1 MNIKKDCIMNVK
13 IKRTTLELIIK
24 SFEEEVERY
33 KDFEDE
39 NKNLWKQIYE
49 LKKEND
55 MLRNDLKELS
65 NLKFKK

>member
-1 MNIKKDCIMNVK
+1 MNIKKDCMMNVK

-65 NLKFKK
+65 NLTFKK

>member
-1 MNIKKDCIMNVK
+1 MSIKKDCMMNVK

-33 KDFEDE
+33 KDFEDL

-49 LKKEND
+49 LKKENE

-65 NLKFKK
+65 NLTFKK

>member
-1 MNIKKDCIMNVK
+1 MNIKKDCMMNVK

-33 KDFEDE
+33 KEFEDL

-65 NLKFKK
+65 NLTFKK

>member
-1 MNIKKDCIMNVK
+1 MNYIKM
-13 IKRTTLELIIK
+13 KRTTLELILK

-33 KDFEDE
+33 KEFEDE

-65 NLKFKK
+65 NLTFKK

>member
-1 MNIKKDCIMNVK
+1 MNIKRDCMMNIK
-13 IKRTTLELIIK
+13 MKRTTLELIIK

-33 KDFEDE
+33 KEFEDE

-65 NLKFKK
+65 NLTFKK

>member
-1 MNIKKDCIMNVK
+1 MNIKKDCMMNVK

-65 NLKFKK
+65 NLIFKK

>member
-1 MNIKKDCIMNVK
+1 MNIKKDCMMNVK

-39 NKNLWKQIYE
+39 NKNLLKQIYE

-65 NLKFKK
+65 NLTFKK

>member
-1 MNIKKDCIMNVK
+1 MNIKKDCMMNVK
-13 IKRTTLELIIK
+13 MKRTTLELIIK

-33 KDFEDE
+33 KDFEDL

-65 NLKFKK
+65 NLTFKK

>member
-1 MNIKKDCIMNVK
+1 MNINKDTMMNVK
-13 IKRTTLELIIK
+13 MKRTTLELIIK

-33 KDFEDE
+33 KDFEDL

-49 LKKEND
+49 LKKENE

-65 NLKFKK
+65 NLTFKK

>member
-1 MNIKKDCIMNVK
+1 MSIKKDCMMNVK

-65 NLKFKK
+65 NLTFKK

>member
-1 MNIKKDCIMNVK
+1 MNIKKDCMMNVK
-13 IKRTTLELIIK
+13 MKRTTLELIIK

-33 KDFEDE
+33 KEFEDL

-49 LKKEND
+49 LKKENE

-65 NLKFKK
+65 NLTFKK

>member
-1 MNIKKDCIMNVK
+1 MMNIKM
-13 IKRTTLELIIK
+13 KRTTLELIIK

-33 KDFEDE
+33 KEFEDE

-65 NLKFKK
+65 NLTFKK

>member
-1 MNIKKDCIMNVK
+1 MNIKKDCMMNVK

-33 KDFEDE
+33 KDFEDL

-49 LKKEND
+49 LKKENE

-65 NLKFKK
+65 NLTFKK

>member
-1 MNIKKDCIMNVK
+1 MNIEKDCMMNVK

-65 NLKFKK
+65 NLTFKK

>member
-1 MNIKKDCIMNVK
+1 MNIKKDCMMNVK

-33 KDFEDE
+33 KEFEDE

-65 NLKFKK
+65 NLTFKK

>member
-1 MNIKKDCIMNVK
+1 MMNVK

-33 KDFEDE
+33 KDFEDL

-49 LKKEND
+49 LKKENE

-65 NLKFKK
+65 NLTFKK

>member
-1 MNIKKDCIMNVK
+1 MNIKM
-13 IKRTTLELIIK
+13 KRTTLELIIK

-33 KDFEDE
+33 KEFEDE

-65 NLKFKK
+65 NLRFKK

>member
-1 MNIKKDCIMNVK
+1 M
-13 IKRTTLELIIK
+13 KRTTLELIIK

-33 KDFEDE
+33 KEFEDE

-65 NLKFKK
+65 NLTFKK

>member
-1 MNIKKDCIMNVK
+1 MNIKKDCMMNVK
-13 IKRTTLELIIK
+13 MKRTTLELIIK

-33 KDFEDE
+33 KDFEDL

-49 LKKEND
+49 LKKENE

-65 NLKFKK
+65 NLTFKK

>member
-1 MNIKKDCIMNVK
+1 MNIKM
-13 IKRTTLELIIK
+13 KRTTLELIIK

-55 MLRNDLKELS
+55 ILRNDLKELS
-65 NLKFKK
+65 NLTFKK

>member
-1 MNIKKDCIMNVK
+1 MNIKM
-13 IKRTTLELIIK
+13 KRTTLELIIK

-33 KDFEDE
+33 KEFEDE

-65 NLKFKK
+65 NLTFKK

>member
-1 MNIKKDCIMNVK
+1 MSIK
-13 IKRTTLELIIK
+13 IKQETLELIIK

-33 KDFEDE
+33 KDFEDL

-65 NLKFKK
+65 NLTFKK

>member
-1 MNIKKDCIMNVK
+1 MNIKKDCMMNVK
-13 IKRTTLELIIK
+13 MKRTTLELIIK

-65 NLKFKK
+65 NLTFKK